1 MRLILLV
8 GLGGAGGSML
18 RYWLGGLVQDRVGSG
33 SFPTGTLA
41 VNAAGCLAIGVLAY
55 LIDSR
60 GAAGP
65 ASRAFLMV
73 GVLGGF
79 TTFSAFGNETLN
91 LLRDGETALASANIL
106 ANVAL
111 GLGAVW
117 AGRFLAHAI
126 WR

>member
-1 MRLILLV
+1 
-8 GLGGAGGSML
+8 ML
-18 RYWLGGLVQDRVGSG
+18 RYWLGGLVQDQTGDG
-33 SFPTGTLA
+33 GFPSGTLA
-41 VNAAGCLAIGVLAY
+41 VNLIGCLAIGLLAY

-65 ASRAFLMV
+65 ATRAFLLV

-91 LLRDGETALASANIL
+91 LIRDGETALAGANIL
-106 ANVAL
+106 ANVVL